1 MGISN
6 EEISNAEK
14 GAQPAAEEGE
24 KGMRSSSRG
33 VGEKADADKT
43 IIDFAA
49 LESSPPQEEYEEEE
63 IERIS
68 THRSRGVS
76 TKSSPLKQITK
87 TITARSNVSVIDPGP
102 PPEGGVKAWL
112 QVFAG
117 MLVIMNTWG
126 MTATFGVFQSYYTT
140 ELGMEPSAVS
150 WIGSM
155 QMLGHFGLGK
165 FTLYRKSSKVWR
177 RAVGC
182 DLPGCIIH
190 YGD

>member
-68 THRSRGVS
+68 THEIKSSEANYQDYNRTLECVGYRSR
-76 TKSSPLKQITK
+76 
-87 TITARSNVSVIDPGP
+87 A
-102 PPEGGVKAWL
+102 A
-112 QVFAG
+112 A
-117 MLVIMNTWG
+117 
-126 MTATFGVFQSYYTT
+126 
-140 ELGMEPSAVS
+140 
-150 WIGSM
+150 
-155 QMLGHFGLGK
+155 
-165 FTLYRKSSKVWR
+165 
-177 RAVGC
+177 
-182 DLPGCIIH
+182 
-190 YGD
+190 